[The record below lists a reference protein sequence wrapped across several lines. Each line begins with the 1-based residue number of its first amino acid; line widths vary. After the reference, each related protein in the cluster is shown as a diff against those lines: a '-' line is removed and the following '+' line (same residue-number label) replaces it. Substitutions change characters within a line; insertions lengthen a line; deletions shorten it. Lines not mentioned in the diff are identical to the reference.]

1 MSKSGAISIEPESGE
16 KIWDYSW
23 EIQDRILQP
32 SFIEGGY
39 LLLSGE
45 NKSIRRISVTLEEGE
60 YKVRELWNSSEYK
73 VNFNDFII
81 HKGYAYGFDGPALT
95 CIDQRD
101 GRRMWRGA
109 RYRGFQILLA
119 DQELIIILTE
129 KGEVAL
135 VSADPLKFREIAK
148 IQALKSKTW
157 SHPVIAGNIL
167 VVRNH
172 EEMAAYRLDVRRDS
186 NQLTLQ

>member
-1 MSKSGAISIEPESGE
+1 
-16 KIWDYSW
+16 
-23 EIQDRILQP
+23 
-32 SFIEGGY
+32 
-39 LLLSGE
+39 LLISGE
-45 NKSIRRISVTLEEGE
+45 NKSISRISVTQERGE
-60 YKVRELWNSSEYK
+60 YKARELWNSSEYK

-95 CIDQRD
+95 CIDMKD
-101 GRRMWRGA
+101 GRRMWRGG
-109 RYRGFQILLA
+109 RYRGFQVLLIDQGLIL
-119 DQELIIILTE
+119 ILTE

-135 VSADPLKFREIAK
+135 VSADPLKFMELAK

-172 EEMAAYRLDVRRDS
+172 EEMAAYRIR
-186 NQLTLQ
+186 TETK